1 MGLLSRSRL
10 GLPIFSAPVPC
21 LWSKK
26 SGTRRPELSSAH
38 MVLSLSRFHLAA
50 PWVLPLLRA
59 YHNVKSFNLYQ
70 FCSARLFLYKSVTV
84 AAPSLWKT
92 VIVSLSTLWLSI
104 TQTLIRR
111 DLIIELYRPAECS
124 SLHTEKN
131 AFHDRPTMQITDQVL
146 SKPCNS
152 WRTSGMPE
160 LKGINTESTPSCTL
174 AMYVSSWED
183 TDSITSG
190 RRWQRLTSLLHSD
203 KMFMF
208 RHNITTCG

>member
-1 MGLLSRSRL
+1 
-10 GLPIFSAPVPC
+10 
-21 LWSKK
+21 
-26 SGTRRPELSSAH
+26 

-124 SLHTEKN
+124 SPHTE
-131 AFHDRPTMQITDQVL
+131 TMRSMIGLRCRLTDQVL

-152 WRTSGMPE
+152 WRTSGMQE
-160 LKGINTESTPSCTL
+160 LKGINTESTQSYTL

-190 RRWQRLTSLLHSD
+190 RRWQNDWHPYYIVTKCSCLDITSQRAD
-203 KMFMF
+203 KNPKPIS
-208 RHNITTCG
+208 RVTA